1 VTVDPPLSGIRV
13 LDFTRFLAGPFC
25 TQQLGDLGADVIKVE
40 SPNRGREFSSA
51 DGRDTYFFLSANRSK
66 RSLGLDIEKPEGVEL
81 LLRLLPRFDV
91 LVENFRPGVMDR
103 FGLGPARLTEHHPR
117 LVYVSISGFGSTG
130 PYRDRPGFDQIAQ
143 GMSGVMSLTGTP
155 ETGPLR
161 HGLAIGDLVAG
172 LYAAQGALAAL
183 QARERTGRGQHVET
197 SLLEGLIGI
206 LTWGAGMYFEAGRVP
221 GPAGH
226 HHPLSSP
233 YGRFRASD
241 GYVNIAA
248 GGQHIWERLCS
259 ALDRE
264 DWKQDPRFADPGSRL
279 RNRDTLSSELEKEL
293 ARATVGEWVERINAA
308 GVPCGPVYTMDQV
321 FEDPQVVARD
331 MCVELPHPV
340 LGKFRT
346 TGLPLKFDQT
356 AARVERRPPLLGE
369 HTDEI
374 LEELDVSKSE
384 RSTLREN
391 RIIGS

>member
-143 GMSGVMSLTGTP
+143 GMSGVMSLTG
-155 ETGPLR
+155 
-161 HGLAIGDLVAG
+161 
-172 LYAAQGALAAL
+172 
-183 QARERTGRGQHVET
+183 
-197 SLLEGLIGI
+197 
-206 LTWGAGMYFEAGRVP
+206 WGAGMYFEAGRVP